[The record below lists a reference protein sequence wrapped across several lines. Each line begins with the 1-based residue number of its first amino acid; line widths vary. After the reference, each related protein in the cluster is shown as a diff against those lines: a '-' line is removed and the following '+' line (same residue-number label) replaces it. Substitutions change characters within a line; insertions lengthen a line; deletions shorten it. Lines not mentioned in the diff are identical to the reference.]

1 MAPRRYHRIACLLR
15 TTPVR
20 RGTAIRHRHDG
31 VTAPLRAVTS
41 NTLSHIV
48 SRRASQ
54 VRIHHRN
61 GVRCMQPMGGI
72 DMSDIDMSGIDMSG
86 IDMSDIDI
94 AAPRHTW
101 QIPSLLAHVIGA
113 LIARRSRF

>member
-54 VRIHHRN
+54 MRIHHRN
-61 GVRCMQPMGGI
+61 GVRCMQPMG
-72 DMSDIDMSGIDMSG
+72 GIDMSG

>member
-1 MAPRRYHRIACLLR
+1 
-15 TTPVR
+15 
-20 RGTAIRHRHDG
+20 
-31 VTAPLRAVTS
+31 
-41 NTLSHIV
+41 
-48 SRRASQ
+48 
-54 VRIHHRN
+54 
-61 GVRCMQPMGGI
+61 MQPMGG
-72 DMSDIDMSGIDMSG
+72 IDMSGIDMSG